1 MQSCKKAA
9 GIRVPPVRKVYDMTA
24 IKCEIW
30 KHLLFSILFIHGE
43 NMRAITDLKLFS
55 ASYRSRQVVY
65 CQPIQNETK
74 YKFLPSY
81 IRVSNFVF
89 FISCEKLSH
98 RTMSV
103 FICAYVICVF
113 DRNARSY
120 MIRLFVY

>member
-43 NMRAITDLKLFS
+43 NITDLKLFS

-81 IRVSNFVF
+81 IRVFNFVF

-103 FICAYVICVF
+103 FICAYVICVYLIET
-113 DRNARSY
+113 RVR
-120 MIRLFVY
+120 I